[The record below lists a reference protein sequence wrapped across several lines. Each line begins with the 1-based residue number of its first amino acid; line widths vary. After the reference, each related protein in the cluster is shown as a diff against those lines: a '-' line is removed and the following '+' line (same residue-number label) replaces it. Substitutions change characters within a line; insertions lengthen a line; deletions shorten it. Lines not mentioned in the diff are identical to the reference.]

1 MEEKDRSDTIA
12 VHPVESGTLPL
23 RQHDQAQDQESEQ
36 QQDYRGS
43 DEPLFFT
50 YRTKN
55 KVGILLRYILQL
67 GLRTVQKAFSGEPAR
82 TDRDLRLVHIIAGTA
97 RIVFQSQ

>member
-50 YRTKN
+50 YRAKN
-55 KVGILLRYILQL
+55 KVGILVCVPFRKPFP
-67 GLRTVQKAFSGEPAR
+67 VSPPEP
-82 TDRDLRLVHIIAGTA
+82 IAIFDWFTL
-97 RIVFQSQ
+97 

>member
-1 MEEKDRSDTIA
+1 MEENDRSDTIA
-12 VHPVESGTLPL
+12 VHPVETRRLPL

-50 YRTKN
+50 YRAKN

-67 GLRTVQKAFSGEPAR
+67 GLRTVQKAFPVSPPEP
-82 TDRDLRLVHIIAGTA
+82 IAIFDWFTL
-97 RIVFQSQ
+97 